1 MFQSHMWPASVY
13 LRSLLCLIFI
23 VLHFFCDLIDII
35 LKKVYQLMITNFD
48 MFCKQKHKT
57 RKKPAVNALMADLSD
72 LSDDDLESLLE
83 NNVNRSVNQT
93 VTRHRIPV
101 QRDLFMNVL
110 PNQQTF
116 YEETHTDVSY
126 GPTHHQLNEENL
138 DEYIYPTNYE
148 VRQYQ
153 YDIVRCAL
161 FENVLCAIPTGT
173 GKTFIASTVMLNY
186 YRWTK
191 SSKIIFT
198 APTRPLVAQ
207 QIKACLGITGIPY
220 SDTAILLDKSR
231 KNREEIW
238 QQKRVFFTTPQVVEN
253 DLKRGV
259 LNPKDVVLLVIDEA
273 HRARGNYAYVEL
285 TKFIDRFNTSYRLL
299 ALTATPAA
307 DLEGVQEVVN
317 NLHISKIELR
327 TEDSL
332 DVARYMMRRDR
343 EMIEIGLIP
352 EIEEVVEQI
361 GIAIA
366 PVLQEAIQLGIY
378 ESCEPHQINAFVAM
392 QQSQKIILN
401 PSIPEG
407 LKWKN
412 FFILQLLSQ
421 VGHMYRRLRIYGL
434 RAFYNYFQNKYTEFT
449 TKYSMKKSTNK
460 TAANFFYS
468 PILKTVID
476 KCKRR
481 LEEPEFYSH
490 EKLEYLNNELA
501 DFFTMAPSDSRAII
515 FTELRESALEIVK
528 SIDILNDG
536 ALRPHIFIGQAKGK
550 EHFDEE
556 TYIRKNKPKGR
567 TKAARLRRIE
577 EENRVEEEKKRQKE
591 QAKLERTGR
600 RTGSSEEAQL
610 SGMNQKQQKKVI
622 SDFKKGIYNVLVC
635 TSIGEEG
642 LDIGEVDLIICFD
655 STSSPIKNIQRMGRT
670 GRKRDGRIVLLFSGN
685 EKFKF
690 EQAMNDYENLQ
701 TAITHNAL
709 EYTKS
714 DRILPPNVQ
723 PKCEEKF
730 IIISNENDEVN
741 KLEDSDEVIKYATQA
756 MLGKLKTKKKEPK
769 PKKTT
774 AKAKKSSDKT
784 FFMPDNVKEGFT
796 SASSLLNKYTINEF
810 GEKISLTPSVS
821 KKAIKPKK
829 EWNMLDEIEYDSVEI
844 SPAKSQVEQPS
855 QPHKPTTTQ
864 GILTPD
870 ETTNHIPS
878 ASQGSSVQTDS
889 HTVQEPVLKKLKL
902 AHQIEDPSTSIEYYS
917 GYELG
922 PQYGA
927 TDSAQMLTMQEQRH
941 FLKKYVPD
949 TVHWS
954 IAPDLAKSKT
964 RKIRHVPKIE
974 EILNTCQDMHT
985 NTREKI
991 IGMNRTNALAR
1002 SIGYNR
1008 SVGME
1013 LEVMLPSIVVPNETI
1028 TNAKNMTDLLEDEDG
1043 LSDFLSD

>member
-1 MFQSHMWPASVY
+1 
-13 LRSLLCLIFI
+13 
-23 VLHFFCDLIDII
+23 
-35 LKKVYQLMITNFD
+35 
-48 MFCKQKHKT
+48 
-57 RKKPAVNALMADLSD
+57 MADLSD
-72 LSDDDLESLLE
+72 LSDEDLESLLE
-83 NNVNRSVNQT
+83 NNVNRSVNET
-93 VTRHRIPV
+93 VTRRSIPV

-110 PNQQTF
+110 PNQRTF
-116 YEETHTDVSY
+116 YEETHVDVKY

-138 DEYIYPTNYE
+138 HEYIYPTNYE

-191 SSKIIFT
+191 TSKIIFT

-307 DLEGVQEVVN
+307 DLQGVQEVVN
-317 NLHISKIELR
+317 NLHISKVELR

-332 DVARYMMRRDR
+332 DVARYMMNRDR
-343 EMIEIGLIP
+343 EMVEIELIP
-352 EIEEVVEQI
+352 EIEEVIEQI

-378 ESCEPHQINAFVAM
+378 DNCEPHQINAFVAM

-401 PSIPEG
+401 PSLPEG

-449 TKYSMKKSTNK
+449 TKYTMKKSTNK
-460 TAANFFYS
+460 TAANFYYS

-476 KCKRR
+476 KCKQQ
-481 LEEPEFYSH
+481 LEDPDFHGH
-490 EKLEYLNNELA
+490 EKLTYLNNELR
-501 DFFTMAPSDSRAII
+501 DFFVLARPDSRAII

-528 SIDILNDG
+528 SIDIINDS

-550 EHFDEE
+550 EQFDEE
-556 TYIRKNKPKGR
+556 TYVRKNKPKGR
-567 TKAARLRRIE
+567 SKADRLRRIE
-577 EENRVEEEKKRQKE
+577 EEKRVEEEKKKQKE
-591 QAKLERTGR
+591 QAKLDRTAR

-610 SGMNQKQQKKVI
+610 SGMNQKQQKTVI

-690 EQAMNDYENLQ
+690 EQAMNDYGNLQ
-701 TAITHNAL
+701 NAITHDAL

-714 DRILPPNVQ
+714 DRILPANYTPQ
-723 PKCEEKF
+723 CKEKF

-741 KLEDSDEVIKYATQA
+741 RLEDSDEVIKYATQA
-756 MLGKLKTKKKEPK
+756 MLGKLKTKNKKEPK
-769 PKKTT
+769 PKKTS
-774 AKAKKSSDKT
+774 AKAKKASEKT
-784 FFMPDNVKEGFT
+784 FFMPDNVNEGFT
-796 SASSLLNKYTINEF
+796 SASSMLNKYTINEF
-810 GEKISLTPSVS
+810 GEKVNVDPSVS
-821 KKAIKPKK
+821 VSEKIIKPKK

-844 SPAKSQVEQPS
+844 SPAKSQVEEPS
-855 QPHKPTTTQ
+855 QAKKGDALQQLQQ

-878 ASQGSSVQTDS
+878 ASQNSSVQTEPR
-889 HTVQEPVLKKLKL
+889 TVLEPILKKLKL
-902 AHQIEDPSTSIEYYS
+902 SHPENDADNHDYTALSKSDSASLEPSTEPQKIRQKRHEREKEFDN
-917 GYELG
+917 GFELA
-922 PQYGA
+922 PVFTA
-927 TDSAQMLTMQEQRH
+927 ADSSQLLTNQEQKY

-949 TVHWS
+949 TVQWS
-954 IAPDLAKSKT
+954 IAPDLFRAKTSKIPHVV
-964 RKIRHVPKIE
+964 KIDT
-974 EILNTCQDMHT
+974 ILKTFQDMHA

-991 IGMNRTNALAR
+991 IEMNRTNALAR
-1002 SIGYNR
+1002 SMGYNR

-1013 LEVMLPSIVVPNETI
+1013 LEVMLPSIIVPTS
-1028 TNAKNMTDLLEDEDG
+1028 TNPADLLEDEDG

>member
-1 MFQSHMWPASVY
+1 
-13 LRSLLCLIFI
+13 
-23 VLHFFCDLIDII
+23 
-35 LKKVYQLMITNFD
+35 
-48 MFCKQKHKT
+48 
-57 RKKPAVNALMADLSD
+57 MAELSD

-83 NNVNRSVNQT
+83 NNVNRSVNET
-93 VTRHRIPV
+93 ITRHSIPV
-101 QRDLFMNVL
+101 QRDLFMNVI
-110 PNQQTF
+110 PGQQTF
-116 YEETHTDVSY
+116 YEERTVDVSY
-126 GPTHHQLNEENL
+126 GPTHHELNHENL
-138 DEYIYPTNYE
+138 GTYKYPTNYE

-191 SSKIIFT
+191 RAKIIFT

-332 DVARYMMRRDR
+332 DVARYMKRRDR
-343 EMIEIGLIP
+343 EMVEISLIP
-352 EIEEVVEQI
+352 EIEEVVEQL

-392 QQSQKIILN
+392 QQSQKVILN

-449 TKYSMKKSTNK
+449 TKYNMKKSTNK
-460 TAANFFYS
+460 TAANFYYS
-468 PILKTVID
+468 PILKTTLD
-476 KCKRR
+476 KCKQR
-481 LEEPEFYSH
+481 LDEAGFYSH
-490 EKLEYLNNELA
+490 EKLEYLNSELT
-501 DFFTMAPSDSRAII
+501 DFFSCAPPDSRAII

-528 SIDILNDG
+528 SIDSLNEQS
-536 ALRPHIFIGQAKGK
+536 LRPHIFIGQAKGK
-550 EHFDEE
+550 EGFDEE
-556 TYIRKNKPKGR
+556 SYVRKNKPKGR
-567 TKAARLRRIE
+567 TKADRLRRLE
-577 EENRVEEEKKRQKE
+577 EEKQLEEAKKRQKE
-591 QAKLERTGR
+591 QEKQERIAR

-610 SGMNQKQQKKVI
+610 SGMNQRQQKKVI
-622 SDFKKGIYNVLVC
+622 SDFKKGAYNILVC

-642 LDIGEVDLIICFD
+642 LDIGEVDLIVCFD

-701 TAITHNAL
+701 TAITQNVL

-714 DRILPPNVQ
+714 DRILPPTANPV
-723 PKCEEKF
+723 CEEEF
-730 IIISNENDEVN
+730 IVVSNENDEFN
-741 KLEDSDEVIKYATQA
+741 KLDDSDEVIKYATQA
-756 MLGKLKTKKKEPK
+756 MLGKIKKKTDKETKPKATAKTKTKS
-769 PKKTT
+769 
-774 AKAKKSSDKT
+774 KAKSQSKEKT
-784 FFMPDNVKEGFT
+784 FFMPDNVTEGFT
-796 SASSLLNKYTINEF
+796 SASNLLNKFTINEF
-810 GEKISLTPSVS
+810 GEKVS
-821 KKAIKPKK
+821 IGPAKLGNDVAKKPKT
-829 EWNMLDEIEYDSVEI
+829 EWNMLDEIEYDSIEV
-844 SPAKSQVEQPS
+844 SPAKSNVEPS
-855 QPHKPTTTQ
+855 QKPKDAAAPALASQ
-864 GILTPD
+864 LAAINGGILTPD
-870 ETTNHIPS
+870 ETTNQIQS
-878 ASQGSSVQTDS
+878 ASSSLSRTRFDS
-889 HTVQEPVLKKLKL
+889 DSVTESMPMPMSMSESPNEPDSTHVTEPVLKRLKL
-902 AHQIEDPSTSIEYYS
+902 ASEQKEHYHGQPLVSHYTTGDPLS
-917 GYELG
+917 
-922 PQYGA
+922 PQ
-927 TDSAQMLTMQEQRH
+927 ERRH
-941 FLKKYVPD
+941 FLKNYVPD
-949 TVHWS
+949 RIQWS
-954 IAPDLAKSKT
+954 IAPQISHPKTSKLPHT
-964 RKIRHVPKIE
+964 PKIQT
-974 EILNTCQDMHT
+974 ILDTFTDMRT
-985 NTREKI
+985 DKREKI
-991 IGMNRTNALAR
+991 IDMNRTNALAR
-1002 SIGYNR
+1002 SVGYNR

-1013 LEVMLPSIVVPNETI
+1013 LEVMLPSIIVSNPPPSNPQNSDSRGHSLGKSSDIDTLGDV
-1028 TNAKNMTDLLEDEDG
+1028 LDEEG
-1043 LSDFLSD
+1043 LSDLLDD